1 MKKYNIENYVRY
13 KNELLDKINKNKKYL
28 VKDSNGNTMY
38 HLLTPEQTII
48 QFMPLVEN
56 IARIAGLL
64 DCSTRTIHR
73 NMCSELKREK
83 ELLNQQL

>member
-56 IARIAGLL
+56 IARKFSTSQQASGVMSINDLIQEGNAGLVRAV
-64 DCSTRTIHR
+64 S
-73 NMCSELKREK
+73 
-83 ELLNQQL
+83 